1 MTEAGGLRTATGAD
15 LAAVG
20 EALGLPA
27 PALAP
32 AMVESGAR
40 VLVGT
45 EGQVVLLRRRWSH
58 DATAEAVVVR
68 RAGVP
73 LDHPGVLAAAAGWG
87 CDRVRH
93 MATDRCVPV
102 PAPPVEAP
110 LALRFAHLA
119 ALAATRVETA
129 VALTRDDRLT
139 GTEDDGSPLVVADV
153 AAHAAAV
160 DVLGALG
167 LPVLSKESRDSPVPE
182 GMPWIVIEPLDGTRN
197 FLAGLP
203 PWAFSAALVHDGRPV
218 AGLVA
223 DLSSGRRW
231 SGIEGRGAERDGVPV
246 RTRAGS
252 TVVVPSTPTGGPV
265 GMLGPARLVRITG
278 CTAVDLCLVADGA
291 AAAWHDV
298 HRQGTH
304 VHDVAGGLAV
314 LLAAGGAALGADGGP
329 VVLEPDTGALI
340 RLVAAAD
347 ESLACGLLD
356 AVG

>member
-1 MTEAGGLRTATGAD
+1 MPEGAGLRTATGAD
-15 LAAVG
+15 LSAVG

-40 VLVGT
+40 VLIGV
-45 EGQVVLLRRRWSH
+45 EGQVVLLRRHWTPE
-58 DATAEAVVVR
+58 ATAEAVVVR

-73 LDHPGVLAAAAGWG
+73 LDHPDVLAAAAGWG

-93 MATDRCVPV
+93 QATDRCVPV
-102 PAPPVEAP
+102 PAPAAGAP
-110 LALRFAHLA
+110 LPVRFAHLA

-129 VALTRDDRLT
+129 VALTRD
-139 GTEDDGSPLVVADV
+139 ESADV

-160 DVLGALG
+160 EVLDTLG
-167 LPVLSKESRDSPVPE
+167 LPVLSKESPDRPVPD
-182 GMPWIVIEPLDGTRN
+182 GTPWIVIEPLDGTRN
-197 FLAGLP
+197 FLTGLP
-203 PWAFSAALVHDGRPV
+203 PWAFSAALVREGRPV

-231 SGIEGRGAERDGVPV
+231 SGVGGRGAQRDGVPV

-252 TVVVPSTPTGGPV
+252 TVVVPSAPHGGP
-265 GMLGPARLVRITG
+265 LGVPGADRRVRITG
-278 CTAVDLCLVADGA
+278 CTAIDLCLVADGA

-298 HRQGTH
+298 DGHGTH
-304 VHDVAGGLAV
+304 VHDAAGGLAV
-314 LLAAGGAALGADGGP
+314 LLAAGGAALTAGGRP
-329 VVLEPDTGALI
+329 LGLEPDTGAPI
-340 RLVAAAD
+340 RFVAAAD
-347 ESLACGLLD
+347 EDLARTLLD